1 MTDEEYKA
9 CTPRERFI
17 YDLTQK
23 WKTYVGSRGAQLS
36 FETNFDE
43 LLKEFRDNFQK
54 MEEST
59 IVEHLQNFLPNVAYY
74 INRYFMKFRSI
85 FETE

>member
-1 MTDEEYKA
+1 MTDEDYKA

-54 MEEST
+54 MEESW
-59 IVEHLQNFLPNVAYY
+59 
-74 INRYFMKFRSI
+74 SI
-85 FETE
+85 CRIFCQMLRIILTDIA